1 MPHGADFRPYP
12 PFCRSRP
19 ASTGTETVLLLPD
32 RIDLSEQR
40 VKGRGVPGG
49 AANKKAVDIFEA
61 DVGAGIFGVDAAA
74 VKQRHAAALSGI
86 KLPKQQA
93 QALMAFLYIGGGSGL
108 TVDPDRPD
116 RLIGNPDPAGRD
128 FGGRD
133 IRKADLELDSQRFI
147 ADRII
152 FFGRR
157 FSDASRAVN
166 PLARADRTF

>member
-40 VKGRGVPGG
+40 VEGRGVPGG

-61 DVGAGIFGVDAAA
+61 DVSAGIFGVDAAA

-93 QALMAFLYIGGGSGL
+93 QALMAFLYIGGGAGL
-108 TVDPDRPD
+108 PLTP
-116 RLIGNPDPAGRD
+116 
-128 FGGRD
+128 
-133 IRKADLELDSQRFI
+133 I
-147 ADRII
+147 AQT
-152 FFGRR
+152 G
-157 FSDASRAVN
+157 S
-166 PLARADRTF
+166 

>member
-1 MPHGADFRPYP
+1 MQIGCGGKPVLPHGADFRPYP

-93 QALMAFLYIGGGSGL
+93 QALMAFLYIGGG
-108 TVDPDRPD
+108 
-116 RLIGNPDPAGRD
+116 
-128 FGGRD
+128 
-133 IRKADLELDSQRFI
+133 E
-147 ADRII
+147 
-152 FFGRR
+152 
-157 FSDASRAVN
+157 RAY
-166 PLARADRTF
+166 R